1 MPFLSFF
8 QILPDVVRQPTVIA
22 ALASL
27 GIHGLLAVS
36 LPTLSASSTPEEE
49 NMRGTVKVVELT
61 PAQQN
66 RLPQPSSLP
75 PLAYQTQ
82 PLPPEPP
89 LPYGSLPLPPANLS
103 SNIPIIRLPPAIR
116 SQSAP
121 RTSRLN
127 QTSFLRRVPE
137 TTRSRSQTQA
147 SRNYRVL
154 DKPILRGKQFS
165 IAKVE
170 TPNSQKPQQDKNRAQ
185 PSTVSGTQS
194 VVKPNNSDILLAEKL
209 NAQRQT
215 AGNIAPQ
222 TQISKNTNSQQ
233 PTQGSSSQQ
242 AALEQQRQ
250 QQLLADI
257 RQRQQDLTRDETGTK
272 DEDARQNYVDLSVKQ
287 GITQKP
293 EEINISGS
301 YPQEACIQKLE
312 GTPVIGVSVDANNN
326 VSESRVIKSSG
337 YPIFNKKALEDVVKL
352 VKFNNT
358 GQPKTYLVYVQ
369 YEYSSKICPS
379 LTVPQASGAG

>member
-1 MPFLSFF
+1 
-8 QILPDVVRQPTVIA
+8 
-22 ALASL
+22 
-27 GIHGLLAVS
+27 
-36 LPTLSASSTPEEE
+36 
-49 NMRGTVKVVELT
+49 
-61 PAQQN
+61 
-66 RLPQPSSLP
+66 
-75 PLAYQTQ
+75 
-82 PLPPEPP
+82 
-89 LPYGSLPLPPANLS
+89 
-103 SNIPIIRLPPAIR
+103 
-116 SQSAP
+116 
-121 RTSRLN
+121 
-127 QTSFLRRVPE
+127 
-137 TTRSRSQTQA
+137 
-147 SRNYRVL
+147 VL